1 MLFRSGD
8 ALDLPGDFLLTGQL
22 VPAPLRPVGPDCFFP
37 VDHVTGLEVFY
48 EPLPFQHTD
57 GQPSFMS
64 KDATR
69 YMTAP

>member
-1 MLFRSGD
+1 
-8 ALDLPGDFLLTGQL
+8 
-22 VPAPLRPVGPDCFFP
+22 